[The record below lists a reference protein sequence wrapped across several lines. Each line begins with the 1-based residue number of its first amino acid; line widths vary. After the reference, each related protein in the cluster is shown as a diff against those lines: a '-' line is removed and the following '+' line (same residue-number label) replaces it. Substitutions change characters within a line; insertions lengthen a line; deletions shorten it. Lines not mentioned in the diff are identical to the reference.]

1 MVMTGGRGRTHGKIK
16 IGADDPSLTGNGGM
30 LAVTEL
36 CGKLGLIEA
45 LEKGIGP
52 VKRRARGFT
61 GGQVLA
67 GMAAAQLAG
76 EDFLVGLDRVRA
88 DQAGQQVTPVPG
100 LATSTAAGIARR
112 FTGKHWRGTEAG
124 LAAAT
129 ARMTAL
135 LPAERA
141 AELAE
146 GPVTIDIDATDVEVY
161 GSKKRGVAYT
171 YQGQRAGRPH
181 VASWAET
188 EIPLAADL
196 LAGDQ
201 DPRSSVV
208 ALLGRALAALPR
220 AIRDGAAA
228 AGRKIALRADAG
240 YFAGDPARAAA
251 AENMAFAIGAKRIAS
266 MWKALAGIED
276 NAWRDAIDMDN
287 AQVAVSP
294 YRPADWPEDT
304 VLLVRRVKLDPGQV
318 SADPRSRRRRTLHP
332 DQRALPIPELEQEP
346 AIYAYS
352 FICTNLD
359 VSTPAR
365 AAAVEHW
372 YRHRTSIE
380 NIFRDSKHGAALRH
394 LPSGHEQVN
403 TAWMW
408 ASLIAAAV
416 AAWLH
421 QLTGLILGGELV
433 EGHGVRGGK
442 AMIAT
447 LRRVL
452 IAVPARLVSHGGQ
465 LIMRLAPGPCL
476 LPQVLAAIRALPA
489 PPADHRTSTTRD
501 RQAITGTQTPGHG
514 PPAPDQQKDPAPA
527 KPGATTGPLSC
538 PHAGPDSFKII
549 YPAVD
554 NGRRSTRGFGSERK
568 NPDGSCARVGDEAL
582 RAALAGAA
590 AAHLPDWRGRVT
602 PHLLRHYCASQLYAN
617 GMDLAAIQEV
627 LGHSWVVTTMNY
639 IHVHRAHVEDAWVS
653 GQQRAAGK
661 LKGLLP

>member
-1 MVMTGGRGRTHGKIK
+1 MVLTETIRGKTRGRIQ
-16 IGADDPSLTGNGGM
+16 IGADDPSLTAAGGM

-36 CGKLGLIEA
+36 CGKLGLIAA
-45 LEKGIGP
+45 LDEGMGP
-52 VKRRARGFT
+52 VKQRRRGFT

-88 DQAGQQVTPVPG
+88 DQAGQLVTPVPG
-100 LATSTAAGIARR
+100 LATSTATGIARR
-112 FTGKHWRGTEAG
+112 FTAEHWRGVEAG
-124 LAAAT
+124 LARAT
-129 ARMTAL
+129 TRMLGL

-188 EIPLAADL
+188 EIPLAAGL

-201 DPRSSVV
+201 DPRSDV
-208 ALLGRALAALPR
+208 AGLLGRALAALPQ

-240 YFAGDPARAAA
+240 YFAGELARAAA
-251 AENMAFAIGAKRIAS
+251 KEDMAFAIGAKRISS
-266 MWKALAGIED
+266 MWKALAAVPD
-276 NAWRDAIDMDN
+276 DAWRDAIDMEG

-294 YRPADWPEDT
+294 YKPADWPEDT
-304 VLLVRRVKLDPGQV
+304 VLLIRRVKLDPGQV

-372 YRHRTSIE
+372 YRHRTAVE
-380 NIFRDSKHGAALRH
+380 NLFRDSKHGAALRH
-394 LPSGHEQVN
+394 LPSGHEQVS

-421 QLTGLILGGELV
+421 QLTGLIDGGDLV
-433 EGHGVRGGK
+433 EGHGTRGGK

-452 IAVPARLVSHGGQ
+452 IAVPARLVRHGGQ

-476 LPQVLAAIRALPA
+476 LPGILAAIRALPA
-489 PPADHRTSTTRD
+489 P
-501 RQAITGTQTPGHG
+501 
-514 PPAPDQQKDPAPA
+514 
-527 KPGATTGPLSC
+527 
-538 PHAGPDSFKII
+538 AG
-549 YPAVD
+549 
-554 NGRRSTRGFGSERK
+554 
-568 NPDGSCARVGDEAL
+568 
-582 RAALAGAA
+582 
-590 AAHLPDWRGRVT
+590 
-602 PHLLRHYCASQLYAN
+602 
-617 GMDLAAIQEV
+617 
-627 LGHSWVVTTMNY
+627 
-639 IHVHRAHVEDAWVS
+639 
-653 GQQRAAGK
+653 
-661 LKGLLP
+661 

>member
-1 MVMTGGRGRTHGKIK
+1 MVMTSEAGQRGRTRGRIQ
-16 IGADDPSLTGNGGM
+16 IGAADPSLTAAGGM

-45 LEKGIGP
+45 LDAGIGP
-52 VKRRARGFT
+52 VKQRKRGFT
-61 GGQVLA
+61 GGQVLT

-76 EDFLVGLDRVRA
+76 EDFLVGLDRLRA

-100 LATSTAAGIARR
+100 LATSTATGLARR
-112 FTGKHWRGTEAG
+112 LTARHWRGAEAG

-129 ARMTAL
+129 AKMAGL
-135 LPAERA
+135 LPPERA

-161 GSKKRGVAYT
+161 GSRKRGVAYT

-181 VASWAET
+181 VAAWAET

-196 LAGDQ
+196 LAGDD

-208 ALLGRALAALPR
+208 ALLGRALAALPQ

-240 YFAGDPARAAA
+240 YFAGDLARAATA
-251 AENMAFAIGAKRIAS
+251 AGMDFAIGAKRITT
-266 MWKALAGIED
+266 MWKALAGIAED
-276 NAWRDAIDMDN
+276 AWRDATGMEG

-294 YRPADWPEDT
+294 YRPGGWPDGT
-304 VLLVRRVKLDPGQV
+304 VLLIRRVKLDPEQV

-332 DQRALPIPELEQEP
+332 DQRALPIPELEAEP

-352 FICTNLD
+352 FILTNLD

-365 AAAVEHW
+365 AVACEYW

-394 LPSGHEQVN
+394 LPSGYEQVN

-421 QLTGLILGGELV
+421 QLTGLISGGQLV

-447 LRRVL
+447 LRRAL
-452 IAVPARLVSHGGQ
+452 IATPARLVRHGGQ
-465 LIMRLAPGPCL
+465 LIMRLAPGPQL
-476 LPQVLAAIRALPA
+476 LPDILATIRALPA
-489 PPADHRTSTTRD
+489 P
-501 RQAITGTQTPGHG
+501 G
-514 PPAPDQQKDPAPA
+514 
-527 KPGATTGPLSC
+527 
-538 PHAGPDSFKII
+538 
-549 YPAVD
+549 
-554 NGRRSTRGFGSERK
+554 
-568 NPDGSCARVGDEAL
+568 
-582 RAALAGAA
+582 
-590 AAHLPDWRGRVT
+590 
-602 PHLLRHYCASQLYAN
+602 
-617 GMDLAAIQEV
+617 
-627 LGHSWVVTTMNY
+627 
-639 IHVHRAHVEDAWVS
+639 
-653 GQQRAAGK
+653 
-661 LKGLLP
+661 

>member
-1 MVMTGGRGRTHGKIK
+1 MVLAEAMRGKTRGRIQ
-16 IGADDPSLTGNGGM
+16 IGADDPSLTAAGGM

-45 LEKGIGP
+45 LDEGMGP
-52 VKRRARGFT
+52 VKQRRRGFT

-88 DQAGQQVTPVPG
+88 DQAGQLVTPVPG
-100 LATSTAAGIARR
+100 LATSTATGIARR
-112 FTGKHWRGTEAG
+112 FTAEHWRGVEAG
-124 LAAAT
+124 LARAT
-129 ARMTAL
+129 TRMLGL

-188 EIPLAADL
+188 EIPLAAGL
-196 LAGDQ
+196 LSGDQ
-201 DPRSSVV
+201 DPRSDV
-208 ALLGRALAALPR
+208 AGLLGRALAALPQ

-240 YFAGDPARAAA
+240 YFAGELARAAA
-251 AENMAFAIGAKRIAS
+251 KEDMAFAIGAKRISS
-266 MWKALAGIED
+266 MWKALAAVPD
-276 NAWRDAIDMDN
+276 DAWRDAIDMDG
-287 AQVAVSP
+287 ARVAVSP
-294 YRPADWPEDT
+294 YKPAGWPEET
-304 VLLVRRVKLDPGQV
+304 VLLIRRVKLDPDQV

-359 VSTPAR
+359 VSTPSK

-372 YRHRTSIE
+372 YRHRTAVE

-421 QLTGLILGGELV
+421 QLTGLISGGELV
-433 EGHGVRGGK
+433 EGHGTRGGK

-447 LRRVL
+447 LRRTL
-452 IAVPARLVSHGGQ
+452 IATPARLVRHGGQ

-476 LPQVLAAIRALPA
+476 LPGILAAIRALPA
-489 PPADHRTSTTRD
+489 P
-501 RQAITGTQTPGHG
+501 
-514 PPAPDQQKDPAPA
+514 
-527 KPGATTGPLSC
+527 
-538 PHAGPDSFKII
+538 AG
-549 YPAVD
+549 
-554 NGRRSTRGFGSERK
+554 
-568 NPDGSCARVGDEAL
+568 
-582 RAALAGAA
+582 
-590 AAHLPDWRGRVT
+590 
-602 PHLLRHYCASQLYAN
+602 
-617 GMDLAAIQEV
+617 
-627 LGHSWVVTTMNY
+627 
-639 IHVHRAHVEDAWVS
+639 
-653 GQQRAAGK
+653 
-661 LKGLLP
+661 

>member
-1 MVMTGGRGRTHGKIK
+1 MVMASGKQARTRGRIQ
-16 IGADDPSLTGNGGM
+16 IGAADPSLTAAGGM
-30 LAVTEL
+30 IAVTEL

-45 LEKGIGP
+45 LDEAMGP
-52 VKRRARGFT
+52 VKQRRRGFT

-76 EDFLVGLDRVRA
+76 EDFLVGLDRLRA
-88 DQAGQQVTPVPG
+88 DAAGQQVTPVPG
-100 LATSTAAGIARR
+100 LATSTATGLARR
-112 FTGKHWRGTEAG
+112 FTARHWRGAEAG
-124 LAAAT
+124 LAAAA
-129 ARMTAL
+129 ARMTGL

-146 GPVTIDIDATDVEVY
+146 GPVTIDIDATGVEVY
-161 GSKKRGVAYT
+161 GSRKRGVAYN

-181 VASWAET
+181 VAAWAET

-208 ALLGRALAALPR
+208 ALLGRALAALPQSV
-220 AIRDGAAA
+220 RDGAAA

-240 YFAGDPARAAA
+240 YFAGDLARAAA
-251 AENMAFAIGAKRIAS
+251 KADMTFAIGAKRITS
-266 MWKALAGIED
+266 MWKALAGIAQD
-276 NAWRDAIDMDN
+276 AWRDALDMAG

-294 YRPADWPEDT
+294 YHPVDWPDST
-304 VLLVRRVKLDPGQV
+304 VLLVRRVKLDPDQV

-346 AIYAYS
+346 AIYACS
-352 FICTNLD
+352 FICTNMD

-365 AAAVEHW
+365 AVACEHW
-372 YRHRTSIE
+372 YRHRTAIE

-394 LPSGHEQVN
+394 LPSAYEQVN

-421 QLTGLILGGELV
+421 QLTGLISGGELA

-452 IAVPARLVSHGGQ
+452 IATPARLVRHGGQ
-465 LIMRLAPGPCL
+465 LIMRLAPGADL
-476 LPQVLAAIRALPA
+476 LPAVLATIRALPA
-489 PPADHRTSTTRD
+489 P
-501 RQAITGTQTPGHG
+501 G
-514 PPAPDQQKDPAPA
+514 
-527 KPGATTGPLSC
+527 
-538 PHAGPDSFKII
+538 
-549 YPAVD
+549 
-554 NGRRSTRGFGSERK
+554 
-568 NPDGSCARVGDEAL
+568 
-582 RAALAGAA
+582 
-590 AAHLPDWRGRVT
+590 
-602 PHLLRHYCASQLYAN
+602 
-617 GMDLAAIQEV
+617 
-627 LGHSWVVTTMNY
+627 
-639 IHVHRAHVEDAWVS
+639 
-653 GQQRAAGK
+653 
-661 LKGLLP
+661 

>member
-1 MVMTGGRGRTHGKIK
+1 MTTSGGQGRTRGKIK
-16 IGADDPSLTGNGGM
+16 IGADDPSLTAAGGM

-45 LEKGIGP
+45 LDEAMGP
-52 VKRRARGFT
+52 VKQRRRGFT

-88 DQAGQQVTPVPG
+88 DAAGQQVTPVPG

-112 FTGKHWRGTEAG
+112 FTEKHWRGTGAG

-129 ARMTAL
+129 ARMVAL

-141 AELAE
+141 AELAD

-171 YQGQRAGRPH
+171 YQGQRAGLWH

-196 LAGDQ
+196 LGDQ

-220 AIRDGAAA
+220 AVRDGAAA

-240 YFAGDPARAAA
+240 YFAGDLARAAA
-251 AENMAFAIGAKRIAS
+251 AAGMAFAIGAKRITS
-266 MWKALAGIED
+266 MWRALAGIGED
-276 NAWRDAIDMDN
+276 AWRDAIDMDN

-294 YRPADWPEDT
+294 YKPADWPDGT
-304 VLLVRRVKLDPGQV
+304 VLLVRRVRLDPGQV

-372 YRHRTSIE
+372 YRHRTSAE

-421 QLTGLILGGELV
+421 QLTGLISGGELV
-433 EGHGVRGGK
+433 EGHGTRGGK

-476 LPQVLAAIRALPA
+476 LPGVLATIRALPA
-489 PPADHRTSTTRD
+489 PVGDHRTSTTRD
-501 RQAITGTQTPGHG
+501 REAITGTQTPGHG
-514 PPAPDQQKDPAPA
+514 PRAPDQQKDPAPA

-554 NGRRSTRGFGSERK
+554 TGLRSTR
-568 NPDGSCARVGDEAL
+568 
-582 RAALAGAA
+582 
-590 AAHLPDWRGRVT
+590 
-602 PHLLRHYCASQLYAN
+602 
-617 GMDLAAIQEV
+617 
-627 LGHSWVVTTMNY
+627 
-639 IHVHRAHVEDAWVS
+639 
-653 GQQRAAGK
+653 
-661 LKGLLP
+661 

>member
-1 MVMTGGRGRTHGKIK
+1 MVITAGKQGRTRGRIQ

-45 LEKGIGP
+45 LDAGMGP
-52 VKRRARGFT
+52 VKQRRRGFS
-61 GGQVLA
+61 GGQVLT

-76 EDFLVGLDRVRA
+76 EDFLVGLDRLRA
-88 DQAGQQVTPVPG
+88 DAAGQHLVPVPG
-100 LATSTAAGIARR
+100 LATSTATGIARR
-112 FTGKHWRGTEAG
+112 LTARHWRGAEAG

-129 ARMTAL
+129 ARMTGL
-135 LPAERA
+135 LPAGRA
-141 AELAE
+141 AELAS

-161 GSKKRGVAYT
+161 GSKKRGVAYN
-171 YQGQRAGRPH
+171 YAGQRAGRPH

-208 ALLGRALAALPR
+208 ALLGRALDALPR

-240 YFAGDPARAAA
+240 YFAGDLARAAA
-251 AENMAFAIGAKRIAS
+251 GHGMAFAIGAKRITS
-266 MWKALAGIED
+266 MWRALSGIAED
-276 NAWRDAIDMDN
+276 AWRDATGMDN

-294 YRPADWPEDT
+294 YKPADWPAGT
-304 VLLVRRVKLDPGQV
+304 VLLIRRVKLDPDQV

-332 DQRALPIPELEQEP
+332 GQRALPIPELEQQP

-352 FICTNLD
+352 FICTSLD
-359 VSTPAR
+359 VSTPAK
-365 AAAVEHW
+365 AAAAEHW
-372 YRHRTSIE
+372 YRHRTSAE

-416 AAWLH
+416 AAWCH
-421 QLTGLILGGELV
+421 QLTGVIFGGQLI
-433 EGHGVRGGK
+433 EGHGTRGGK

-465 LIMRLAPGPCL
+465 LIMRLAPGADL
-476 LPQVLAAIRALPA
+476 LPGVLAAIRALPA
-489 PPADHRTSTTRD
+489 P
-501 RQAITGTQTPGHG
+501 G
-514 PPAPDQQKDPAPA
+514 
-527 KPGATTGPLSC
+527 
-538 PHAGPDSFKII
+538 
-549 YPAVD
+549 
-554 NGRRSTRGFGSERK
+554 
-568 NPDGSCARVGDEAL
+568 
-582 RAALAGAA
+582 
-590 AAHLPDWRGRVT
+590 
-602 PHLLRHYCASQLYAN
+602 
-617 GMDLAAIQEV
+617 
-627 LGHSWVVTTMNY
+627 
-639 IHVHRAHVEDAWVS
+639 
-653 GQQRAAGK
+653 
-661 LKGLLP
+661 

>member
-1 MVMTGGRGRTHGKIK
+1 MVKAPEARAKTRGRIQ

-36 CGKLGLIEA
+36 CGRLGLISELDA
-45 LEKGIGP
+45 GIGP
-52 VKRRARGFT
+52 VKQRARGFS

-88 DQAGQQVTPVPG
+88 DQAGQLVTPVPG
-100 LATSTAAGIARR
+100 LATSTATGIARR
-112 FTGKHWRGTEAG
+112 FTDKHWRGAETG
-124 LAAAT
+124 LAKAT
-129 ARMTAL
+129 ARMAGL
-135 LPAERA
+135 LPEERA

-161 GSKKRGVAYT
+161 GSRKRGVAYN

-196 LAGDQ
+196 LSGDQ
-201 DPRSSVV
+201 DPRSHV
-208 ALLGRALAALPR
+208 AGLLSRALAALPQP
-220 AIRDGAAA
+220 IRDGAAA

-240 YFAGDPARAAA
+240 YFAGELARAAA
-251 AENMAFAIGAKRIAS
+251 AQDMVFAIGAKRISS
-266 MWKALAGIED
+266 MWRALAAVPED
-276 NAWRDAIDMDN
+276 AWRDAIGMDG

-294 YRPADWPEDT
+294 YRPADWPDGT
-304 VLLVRRVKLDPGQV
+304 VLLIRRVKLDPDQV

-332 DQRALPIPELEQEP
+332 EQRAMLFPELEQQP

-352 FICTNLD
+352 FICTNID
-359 VSTPAR
+359 VSTPSK
-365 AAAVEHW
+365 AAACEHW
-372 YRHRTSIE
+372 YRHRTSAE

-408 ASLIAAAV
+408 ASLIATAV

-421 QLTGLILGGELV
+421 QLTGLIDGGELL

-452 IAVPARLVSHGGQ
+452 IAVAARLVRHGGQ

-476 LPQVLAAIRALPA
+476 LPGILAAIRALPA
-489 PPADHRTSTTRD
+489 P
-501 RQAITGTQTPGHG
+501 G
-514 PPAPDQQKDPAPA
+514 
-527 KPGATTGPLSC
+527 
-538 PHAGPDSFKII
+538 
-549 YPAVD
+549 
-554 NGRRSTRGFGSERK
+554 
-568 NPDGSCARVGDEAL
+568 
-582 RAALAGAA
+582 
-590 AAHLPDWRGRVT
+590 
-602 PHLLRHYCASQLYAN
+602 
-617 GMDLAAIQEV
+617 
-627 LGHSWVVTTMNY
+627 
-639 IHVHRAHVEDAWVS
+639 
-653 GQQRAAGK
+653 
-661 LKGLLP
+661 

>member
-1 MVMTGGRGRTHGKIK
+1 MVLAAAMRGKTRGRIQ
-16 IGADDPSLTGNGGM
+16 IGADDPSLTAAGGM

-36 CGKLGLIEA
+36 CERLGVIAALDEA
-45 LEKGIGP
+45 MGP
-52 VKRRARGFT
+52 VKQRRRGFT

-88 DQAGQQVTPVPG
+88 DAAGQQLVPVPG

-112 FTGKHWRGTEAG
+112 FTGEHWRGAEAG

-129 ARMTAL
+129 ARMVSL
-135 LPAERA
+135 LPAERT

-161 GSKKRGVAYT
+161 GSKKRGVAYN

-201 DPRSSVV
+201 DPRSHVTG
-208 ALLGRALAALPR
+208 LLGRALAALPQ
-220 AIRDGAAA
+220 AVRDGAAA

-240 YFAGDPARAAA
+240 YFAGELARAAA
-251 AENMAFAIGAKRIAS
+251 KENMAFAIGAKRITS
-266 MWKALAGIED
+266 MWRALGGIPGD
-276 NAWRDAIDMDN
+276 AWRDAIEMDN

-294 YRPADWPEDT
+294 YKPADWPEDT
-304 VLLVRRVKLDPGQV
+304 VLLVRRVKLDPDQV

-372 YRHRTSIE
+372 YRHRTSAE

-408 ASLIAAAV
+408 ASLIAAAI

-421 QLTGLILGGELV
+421 QLTGLIDGGDLV
-433 EGHGVRGGK
+433 EGHGTRGGK

-452 IAVPARLVSHGGQ
+452 IAIPARLVSHGGQ

-476 LPQVLAAIRALPA
+476 LPGILAAIRALPA
-489 PPADHRTSTTRD
+489 P
-501 RQAITGTQTPGHG
+501 
-514 PPAPDQQKDPAPA
+514 
-527 KPGATTGPLSC
+527 
-538 PHAGPDSFKII
+538 AG
-549 YPAVD
+549 
-554 NGRRSTRGFGSERK
+554 
-568 NPDGSCARVGDEAL
+568 
-582 RAALAGAA
+582 
-590 AAHLPDWRGRVT
+590 
-602 PHLLRHYCASQLYAN
+602 
-617 GMDLAAIQEV
+617 
-627 LGHSWVVTTMNY
+627 
-639 IHVHRAHVEDAWVS
+639 
-653 GQQRAAGK
+653 
-661 LKGLLP
+661 